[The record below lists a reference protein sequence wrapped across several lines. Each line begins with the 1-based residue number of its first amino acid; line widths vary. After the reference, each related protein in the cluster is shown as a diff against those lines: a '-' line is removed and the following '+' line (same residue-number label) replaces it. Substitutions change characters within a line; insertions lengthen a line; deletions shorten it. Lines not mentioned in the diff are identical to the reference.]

1 MKALGKK
8 VELACRNSEGSEM
21 LVQSSLRKKEES
33 RSVFTSNDDKLCF
46 IKRVTG
52 FLQRGVDL
60 GDEQEP
66 QRIG

>member
-1 MKALGKK
+1 MKALGEK
-8 VELACRNSEGSEM
+8 VELSCRNRKGSEM
-21 LVQSSLRKKEES
+21 LVQLSLRKKEES
-33 RSVFTSNDDKLCF
+33 HSVFTSNDDKLCF